1 MASELIK
8 HNEKKFWEIPE
19 RRMGKVK
26 SIIGLGLVYSTQ
38 AIVLLNKCT
47 NGTSI

>member
-8 HNEKKFWEIPE
+8 HNKKKFWEIPE
-19 RRMGKVK
+19 RIMGKIT

-38 AIVLLNKCT
+38 GIVLPNKCT

>member
-1 MASELIK
+1 MALELTK

-19 RRMGKVK
+19 RIMSKIK

-38 AIVLLNKCT
+38 GIVLPNNCT